1 MNEKL
6 RRDSLVLGIRH
17 NAWCAQRAPARRKA
31 AYSSARVTEIEFAS
45 TISATKNKVRQVRTR
60 MLGQLIGH
68 DLPQVE
74 KAGLSD
80 HFFSCWRRGSQPNG
94 VEKAGVFE
102 PLASVPTS
110 IPTRTL
116 QYRTTR

>member
-74 KAGLSD
+74 KSWIVRSFFLLLAERECSLMVLKRQAFLS
-80 HFFSCWRRGSQPNG
+80 R
-94 VEKAGVFE
+94 
-102 PLASVPTS
+102 
-110 IPTRTL
+110 
-116 QYRTTR
+116 